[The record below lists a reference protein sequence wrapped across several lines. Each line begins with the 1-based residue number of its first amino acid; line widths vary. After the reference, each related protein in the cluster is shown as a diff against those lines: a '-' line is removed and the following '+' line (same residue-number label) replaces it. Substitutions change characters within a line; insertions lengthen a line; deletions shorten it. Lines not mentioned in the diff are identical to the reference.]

1 MEFTEL
7 LRLVGDEPLFETS
20 LLLAGDVSADDVRR
34 QLSRWTR
41 AGRILQLRR
50 GLYTLAP
57 PYQKIKPHPFLIANR
72 LVRGSYVSCQS
83 ALAFYGLIPEYT
95 PRVVSVAVGRPARWE
110 TAFGI
115 FEFRHIKVGWLAG
128 YRKLDLGGGQ
138 AAFVATPEKALLDL
152 IYLQP
157 EGDQPRFLDALRLQ
171 NLERLDL
178 NALHQWA
185 ARSGK
190 PKLERAAAYLAS
202 LAQAEAEA
210 YETL

>member
-20 LLLAGDVSADDVRR
+20 LLLAGDVSPDDVRR

-57 PYQKIKPHPFLIANR
+57 PFQKVKPHPFLMANR
-72 LVRGSYVSCQS
+72 MVRSSYVSCQS

-95 PRVVSVAVGRPARWE
+95 PVVVSVTTSRPARWE
-110 TAFGI
+110 TPFGT
-115 FEFRHIKVGWLAG
+115 FEFRHIKVDWLAG
-128 YRKLDLGGGQ
+128 YRQLDLGSGQ
-138 AAFVATPEKALLDL
+138 SAFVATPEKALLDL
-152 IYLQP
+152 VYLQP
-157 EGDQPRFLDALRLQ
+157 GGDQPRFLDALRLQ
-171 NLERLDL
+171 NLDRLDL
-178 NALHQWA
+178 DSLREWA

-190 PKLERAAAYLAS
+190 AKLRGAANYIAS
-202 LAQAEAEA
+202 LAQAEAEE